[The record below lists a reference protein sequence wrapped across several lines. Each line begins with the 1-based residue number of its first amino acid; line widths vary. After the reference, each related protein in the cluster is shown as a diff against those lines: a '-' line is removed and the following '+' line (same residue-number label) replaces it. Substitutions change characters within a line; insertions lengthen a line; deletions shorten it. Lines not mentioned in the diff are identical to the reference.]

1 MGKKMDEGFKIYKKG
16 QIEVELNEDDLKIY
30 YIQGSGKE
38 KYQVSMQDNLW
49 LCDCDDYQWRSEKEP
64 GSYICKH
71 LWAAFFK
78 AAESKTD

>member
-1 MGKKMDEGFKIYKKG
+1 MVNRMQEGLKLYKKG
-16 QIEVELNEDDLKIY
+16 HVEIELLEDDLMIFNV
-30 YIQGSGKE
+30 QSSQDSN
-38 KYQVSMQDNLW
+38 YQVSMNENQW

-78 AAESKTD
+78 VAELKRE